1 MESAS
6 RAAGLSSDGAEM
18 LRLGEN
24 AIYRLAH
31 DPAVV
36 RIARS
41 AARMNTAQREL
52 CVAQWLERNAI
63 PTVKVYGIENQ
74 PLLIEGYPVTFWRAV
89 SGPNGGPEPRVL
101 VREDLDP
108 QTIRVKR
115 WQNISALSGA
125 RAWLFVLPSSRVVA
139 AFSIDVTSELAD
151 IVDLLE
157 DCYFCDVHVGETLV
171 TDTMRRLIASLDGQA
186 IYDEDLLP
194 ERHQLIFSE
203 HPSID
208 DCEEIVQHLVYRANL
223 PYKKEYSVINYP
235 PELNRRPGWMA
246 AVGPY
251 VSVVCGQADF
261 IENTVF
267 LSAVHGVAAAAELRA
282 IRHAA
287 YQDVKLFRPPD
298 RDEMSTQKRRKEL
311 ERTADN
317 LKNLEIELS
326 YSVEAPADLG
336 LLVPSLR
343 VESFHNA
350 LFESMDLSAKAATVS
365 RMLQRLERAINAE
378 LTSIESAERR
388 ADEERRLRWGI
399 AIGFLSAVAVPS
411 GIILAYFGINANQV
425 NPNRSI
431 FDHHYLP
438 VYVTVFIV
446 MMIGGLLSFFLY
458 LQQSVRNRRQ
468 QRE

>member
-1 MESAS
+1 MVDGGAS
-6 RAAGLSSDGAEM
+6 SRPTPLTHPSSAAGADPPVKRTTVRITNIYATSWRINAAVARGDLGDY
-18 LRLGEN
+18 LRLW
-24 AIYRLAH
+24 R
-31 DPAVV
+31 
-36 RIARS
+36 
-41 AARMNTAQREL
+41 
-52 CVAQWLERNAI
+52 LERNYRLSAD
-63 PTVKVYGIENQ
+63 Q
-74 PLLIEGYPVTFWRAV
+74 L
-89 SGPNGGPEPRVL
+89 PRVL
-101 VREDLDP
+101 IREDLDP
-108 QTIRVKR
+108 QTITVKR

-125 RAWLFVLPSSRVVA
+125 RVWLFVLPSSRVVTA
-139 AFSIDVTSELAD
+139 LSIDVTSELTD

-171 TDTMRRLIASLDGQA
+171 TDTMRRLIASLDGQT

-194 ERHQLIFSE
+194 ERHQLIFGE
-203 HPSID
+203 HPNID

-223 PYKKEYSVINYP
+223 PYKKEYSVIRYP

-267 LSAVHGVAAAAELRA
+267 LSAVQGVAAAAELRE

-287 YQDVKLFRPPD
+287 YQDVKLFRPPI
-298 RDEMSTQKRRKEL
+298 RDDMSTQKRRKEL

-317 LKNLEIELS
+317 LKDLEIELS

-388 ADEERRLRWGI
+388 ADEERRLRWGV
-399 AIGFLSAVAVPS
+399 AVGFLSAVAVPS
-411 GIILAYFGINANQV
+411 GIILAYFGINANEV
-425 NPNRSI
+425 NPSRSI

-438 VYVTVFIV
+438 VYITVLIV
-446 MMIGGLLSFFLY
+446 MMIGGLLSVSLY
-458 LQQSVRNRRQ
+458 LQQTIRNRRQ
-468 QRE
+468 QRD

>member
-1 MESAS
+1 MVDGGAS
-6 RAAGLSSDGAEM
+6 SRPTPLTHPSSAAGADPPIKRTTVRITNVYATSWRIDPAVALGDLGDY
-18 LRLGEN
+18 LRLWRLERN
-24 AIYRLAH
+24 YRLAE
-31 DPAVV
+31 D
-36 RIARS
+36 
-41 AARMNTAQREL
+41 QL
-52 CVAQWLERNAI
+52 
-63 PTVKVYGIENQ
+63 
-74 PLLIEGYPVTFWRAV
+74 
-89 SGPNGGPEPRVL
+89 PRVL
-101 VREDLDP
+101 AREDLDP

-115 WQNISALSGA
+115 WQHVSTLSGA
-125 RAWLFVLPSSRVVA
+125 RVWLFVLPSGRVVA
-139 AFSIDVTSELAD
+139 VFSVDVASELAD
-151 IVDLLE
+151 VVDLLE
-157 DCYFCDVHVGETLV
+157 DCYFCDMHVEDVLV
-171 TDTMRRLIASLDGQA
+171 TDTMRQLMASLDGQA
-186 IYDEDLLP
+186 TYDKDFLP
-194 ERHQLIFSE
+194 ERHQLIFGD

-223 PYKKEYSVINYP
+223 PYKKEYSIISYP
-235 PELNRRPGWMA
+235 SELNRRPGWLA

-251 VSVVCGQADF
+251 VSVICGQADF
-261 IENTVF
+261 IENTIF
-267 LSAVHGVAAAAELRA
+267 LSAVQGVAAAAELRE

-298 RDEMSTQKRRKEL
+298 RDGISTQKRRKEL

-350 LFESMDLSAKAATVS
+350 LFESMDLSTKAATVS

-388 ADEERRLRWGI
+388 ADEERRLRWGA

-411 GIILAYFGINANQV
+411 GIILAYFGINANEV

-431 FDHHYLP
+431 FDERYLP
-438 VYVTVFIV
+438 VYITVLIV
-446 MMIGGLLSFFLY
+446 MLIGGLLSLVLY
-458 LQQSVRNRRQ
+458 LQQVIRNRRR

>member
-1 MESAS
+1 MADGGPSS
-6 RAAGLSSDGAEM
+6 RPIPLTHPSSAAGADPPVKRTTVRITNVYATSWRVDPSVARGELGDH
-18 LRLGEN
+18 LRLWRLERN
-24 AIYRLAH
+24 YRLAA
-31 DPAVV
+31 D
-36 RIARS
+36 
-41 AARMNTAQREL
+41 QL
-52 CVAQWLERNAI
+52 
-63 PTVKVYGIENQ
+63 
-74 PLLIEGYPVTFWRAV
+74 
-89 SGPNGGPEPRVL
+89 PRVL
-101 VREDLDP
+101 AREDLDP

-115 WQNISALSGA
+115 WQQHISTLSGA
-125 RAWLFVLPSSRVVA
+125 RVWLFVLPSGRVVA
-139 AFSIDVTSELAD
+139 VFSVDVASELAD
-151 IVDLLE
+151 VVDLLE
-157 DCYFCDVHVGETLV
+157 DCYFCDVHVEDALIGDV
-171 TDTMRRLIASLDGQA
+171 MRRLMASLDGEA
-186 IYDEDLLP
+186 TYDEDLLP
-194 ERHQLIFSE
+194 ERHQVIFGE

-235 PELNRRPGWMA
+235 FELNRRPGWLA

-261 IENTVF
+261 IENTIF
-267 LSAVHGVAAAAELRA
+267 LSAVQGVAAAAELRE

-287 YQDVKLFRPPD
+287 YQDVRLFRPPD
-298 RDEMSTQKRRKEL
+298 RDGMSTQKRRKEL

-388 ADEERRLRWGI
+388 ADEERRLRWGV
-399 AIGFLSAVAVPS
+399 AVGFLSAIAVPC

-431 FDHHYLP
+431 FDEHYLP
-438 VYVTVFIV
+438 VYITVLIV
-446 MMIGGLLSFFLY
+446 MTIGALLSLALY
-458 LQQSVRNRRQ
+458 LQR
-468 QRE
+468 